1 MSYHTQ
7 RPAKKRTVLA
17 LALQETIFVVAW
29 GALGG
34 ALLLPFTEIWIY
46 ATIPAALIAI
56 HFLVSMEISGDGSPL
71 VSLEIKQQTFQ
82 GKKITS
88 RWVVYSRIVLTTV
101 LFPAALIGYIS
112 LLFGKP
118 SIPEIFTGIRL
129 TATDRRF
136 DPRATSAIN
145 GMIRK
150 AMIRMRM
157 LSYVPL
163 AAAAAVFIL
172 FHSAPAMIA
181 LQTPRVQEGLPQ
193 HEQELLTNY
202 LEMTTLHPEDLE
214 YHVRLASLYHR
225 NNMQQDLFNELSLIE
240 GIDPTHAIL
249 ILADTTAFTFEM
261 LEPLPGD
268 SSMNINEVILFET
281 ETTADSA
288 AADTTASDSLEM
300 PADSTELI
308 TTVDSLIILPTDT
321 IITVADTLL
330 ELLPDTLDEVIPET
344 EPDTLLPPIEDEF
357 EITPEESLPPV
368 LEEAEEETVEPDT
381 LVQP

>member
-1 MSYHTQ
+1 M
-7 RPAKKRTVLA
+7 
-17 LALQETIFVVAW
+17 QETIYVVAW

-46 ATIPAALIAI
+46 ATLPAALIAI

-88 RWVVYSRIVLTTV
+88 RWAMYSRIVLTTA
-101 LFPAALIGYIS
+101 LFPAALIGYIP

-118 SIPEIFTGIRL
+118 SIPEILTGIRL

-136 DPRATSAIN
+136 DPRATSAID
-145 GMIRK
+145 GVVRR

-163 AAAAAVFIL
+163 AVAATVFIL
-172 FHSAPAMIA
+172 LHSAPAMIT
-181 LQTPRVQEGLPQ
+181 LQTPQVQEGLPQ

-225 NNMQQDLFNELSLIE
+225 NDMQQDLFNELAVIE
-240 GIDPTHAIL
+240 AIDPTHAIL
-249 ILADTTAFTFEM
+249 ILADTTAFTFEI

-268 SSMNINEVILFET
+268 SSMDINEVILFET
-281 ETTADSA
+281 ETPADSA
-288 AADTTASDSLEM
+288 AADTTASDSLEV

-308 TTVDSLIILPTDT
+308 TAVDSLMILPADT
-321 IITVADTLL
+321 IITVADTFP
-330 ELLPDTLDEVIPET
+330 ELLPDTLYEVIPET
-344 EPDTLLPPIEDEF
+344 EPDTLLPPMEEDL
-357 EITPEESLPPV
+357 EITPDESLPPV
-368 LEEAEEETVEPDT
+368 SEETEEETVEPDT
-381 LVQP
+381 LFQP